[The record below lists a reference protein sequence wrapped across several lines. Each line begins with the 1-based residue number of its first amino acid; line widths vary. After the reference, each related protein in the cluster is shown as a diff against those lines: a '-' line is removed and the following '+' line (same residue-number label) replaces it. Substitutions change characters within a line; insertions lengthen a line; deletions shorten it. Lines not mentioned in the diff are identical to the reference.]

1 MNRILS
7 IALAG
12 ALSLSLASCMDHN
25 EVPDNSRAL
34 ITAQQLP
41 AANTTLYK
49 VKEKYST
56 PITGNNTFEEIKEDV
71 IFEGVV
77 VANDISGNL
86 YQTLVLRD
94 IHSTAGA
101 NDDQGITG
109 VA

>member
-7 IALAG
+7 LALAG
-12 ALSLSLASCMDHN
+12 ALSLSLGSCMDHN
-25 EVPDNSRAL
+25 EVPDNARAL

-41 AANTTLYK
+41 AANTDILQ
-49 VKEKYST
+49 VKEKYSA
-56 PITGNNTFEEIKEDV
+56 PISGNNTFEEVKEDV

-94 IHSTAGA
+94 IKSTPGA
-101 NDDQGITG
+101 PDDQ
-109 VA
+109 